1 MGYIEIF
8 IYFLDK
14 MLEFLFILIREVGKA
29 EFLREAGEVEWE
41 AASGQG
47 GRPRL
52 SVSIFCW
59 LFSLYVQYVNPE
71 VLNVKATFCPNTSI
85 YTGTRV
91 QL

>member
-14 MLEFLFILIREVGKA
+14 MLEFLFILIREVGEV
-29 EFLREAGEVEWE
+29 EFLRGAGAGEWE

-52 SVSIFCW
+52 SVAVFVGSSVFMYNLSIQRF
-59 LFSLYVQYVNPE
+59 
-71 VLNVKATFCPNTSI
+71 
-85 YTGTRV
+85 
-91 QL
+91 